1 MNKLLQAAL
10 ILFVVGV
17 IRAEEFT
24 FDEDED
30 AEEIMPFEGEDLEEM
45 FDTEVRMFPFWC
57 SWCKL
62 AYIYSVFFK
71 LRQIGLNVRKKQVD
85 NSKNLGAVDLN

>member
-30 AEEIMPFEGEDLEEM
+30 AEEIMPFEGENLEEM
-45 FDTEVRMFPFWC
+45 FDTEVRMFPF
-57 SWCKL
+57 
-62 AYIYSVFFK
+62 
-71 LRQIGLNVRKKQVD
+71 
-85 NSKNLGAVDLN
+85 